1 MFKWPD
7 SATSPGS
14 WHVAA
19 CGAAGRV
26 TGASRPRDGAR
37 RTRRLDV
44 FPSPPVR
51 LHTRKRHTAPSVASG
66 GDGARRRGP
75 GQHRGVDGAR
85 GGCCGPFRGPGDLPR
100 AARTLPGQRER
111 QIGPSGAKTLIQTSD
126 GGARPLRAGQDLP
139 RLLAGACGRPS
150 PEDTQ
155 RGTGS
160 CSAFT
165 CCATQPDADP
175 QNHLWSAARRGDA
188 RAPLRGPDYKGRN
201 KTEGEDEAV
210 FVENTKEPKAPGAV
224 PARAPPVAGGV
235 CRQSFSRPDTAG
247 GHTV

>member
-7 SATSPGS
+7 SATFPAS

-150 PEDTQ
+150 PEDTREAQ
-155 RGTGS
+155 EAVLPSRAAPPSQTQTLRTTSGRQLVGEM
-160 CSAFT
+160 
-165 CCATQPDADP
+165 CAP
-175 QNHLWSAARRGDA
+175 R
-188 RAPLRGPDYKGRN
+188 
-201 KTEGEDEAV
+201 DEALT
-210 FVENTKEPKAPGAV
+210 TKDVTKL
-224 PARAPPVAGGV
+224 RAKM
-235 CRQSFSRPDTAG
+235 RPCS
-247 GHTV
+247 

>member
-66 GDGARRRGP
+66 GDGTRRRGP

-85 GGCCGPFRGPGDLPR
+85 GGLLWAVPRAGRPASCSQNTPRTAGKTDWTLGGQDADSDLRRRGPVASSGSGPPQTPGRCVRKAQPR
-100 AARTLPGQRER
+100 GHT
-111 QIGPSGAKTLIQTSD
+111 
-126 GGARPLRAGQDLP
+126 
-139 RLLAGACGRPS
+139 
-150 PEDTQ
+150 

-188 RAPLRGPDYKGRN
+188 HAPLRGLDYKGRN

-247 GHTV
+247 GHIV

>member
-1 MFKWPD
+1 MGRGD
-7 SATSPGS
+7 EGLGS
-14 WHVAA
+14 
-19 CGAAGRV
+19 
-26 TGASRPRDGAR
+26 TGVWTERE
-37 RTRRLDV
+37 
-44 FPSPPVR
+44 
-51 LHTRKRHTAPSVASG
+51 
-66 GDGARRRGP
+66 
-75 GQHRGVDGAR
+75 

-100 AARTLPGQRER
+100 AARTLPGQRES

-247 GHTV
+247 GHIV